1 MEPTF
6 NRILQVI
13 ALFLLCTAPFSLLA
27 QNPAVEVITLKYRT
41 AEQVM
46 PLLRPLLDKTGTM
59 TGLQNQLVVRTSP
72 ANLNDLKK
80 VLATIDAMP
89 RQLLITVR
97 QDAAVDRER
106 SEVQAGGRIVTGVGS
121 VVVGDAP
128 RGGESGLRG
137 RLDNTRALSEDR
149 SAQSIQV
156 LEGNSAYIQFGQ
168 SVPVAQP
175 QVTRTMING
184 KPVDRVSNNVDY
196 RDAQTGFHVLPRLA
210 GDRVT
215 LEISP
220 QRDTFAAPVQNLPA
234 GSVNTQRAAT
244 TVSGRLGEWMEI
256 GGVAQS
262 ATNQQTVI
270 LGSTRETS
278 SDNRR
283 ILVKVDEIR

>member
-1 MEPTF
+1 MKPTF

-106 SEVQAGGRIVTGVGS
+106 SEVQAGGRIVTGAGS

-137 RLDNTRALSEDR
+137 RTDNTRALSEDR

-156 LEGNSAYIQFGQ
+156 LEGNSAYIQVGQ
-168 SVPVAQP
+168 SVPVSQP

>member
-1 MEPTF
+1 MKLKF

-13 ALFLLCTAPFSLLA
+13 ALFLLFTTPFSLFA

-80 VLATIDAMP
+80 VLATIDTMP

-106 SEVQAGGRIVTGVGS
+106 SEAQASGRIVTSAGS

-128 RGGESGLRG
+128 RGGEGGLRS
-137 RLDNTRALSEDR
+137 RIDNTRALSEDR

-168 SVPVAQP
+168 SVPVSQP

-184 KPVDRVSNNVDY
+184 RPVDRVSNNVDY

-210 GDRVT
+210 GDRVI

-234 GSVNTQRAAT
+234 GSVNTQSAAT

-256 GGVAQS
+256 GGVSQS
-262 ATNQQTVI
+262 ATNNQAVI

-283 ILVKVDEIR
+283 ILVRVDEIR